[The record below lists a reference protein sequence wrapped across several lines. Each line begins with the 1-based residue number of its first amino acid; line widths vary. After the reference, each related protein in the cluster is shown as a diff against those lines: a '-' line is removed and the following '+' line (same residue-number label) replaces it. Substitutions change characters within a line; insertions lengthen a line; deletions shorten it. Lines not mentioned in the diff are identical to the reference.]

1 MSLKDRLTNQV
12 RPIKIEPSETETKYY
27 QTSEISE
34 GIDSLGEIDSLLIDD
49 EINSIYV
56 HGAKNVF
63 VERKGKKG
71 RISLSYRDNVRLENI
86 IKKNESEIKNL
97 KLNNK
102 KLSEQKNK
110 LISENKNFKEFIL
123 NAIKSKSILLK
134 TQLNLIKENYLNEIQ
149 KMENTNKILI
159 DEFITSFS
167 NTYLLNQKN
176 NSDIEK
182 LNNELLIKNKTL
194 LNDINI
200 KEESINSL
208 KKNINTMKK
217 YEKIMKEQIDN
228 LQNKLNDEINNKTNL
243 KKENE
248 LAKKDMLN
256 FQENL
261 EKLKNVYENKINILN
276 LQNEEKE
283 KNINDKEIKIKEL
296 NNVINEEK
304 NQNINLNNKIDVLNQ
319 QNINYKK
326 NMEKIIQ
333 NKEIKIKQLQQI
345 VNQSFNSLNH
355 GMDNI
360 QLAKKLDNEVQ
371 QLIQNVKKNHQND
384 I

>member
-1 MSLKDRLTNQV
+1 
-12 RPIKIEPSETETKYY
+12 
-27 QTSEISE
+27 
-34 GIDSLGEIDSLLIDD
+34 
-49 EINSIYV
+49 
-56 HGAKNVF
+56 
-63 VERKGKKG
+63 
-71 RISLSYRDNVRLENI
+71 
-86 IKKNESEIKNL
+86 
-97 KLNNK
+97 
-102 KLSEQKNK
+102 
-110 LISENKNFKEFIL
+110 
-123 NAIKSKSILLK
+123 
-134 TQLNLIKENYLNEIQ
+134 
-149 KMENTNKILI
+149 
-159 DEFITSFS
+159 
-167 NTYLLNQKN
+167 
-176 NSDIEK
+176 
-182 LNNELLIKNKTL
+182 
-194 LNDINI
+194 
-200 KEESINSL
+200 
-208 KKNINTMKK
+208 
-217 YEKIMKEQIDN
+217 MKEQIDN